1 MNAAKDQTLRIR
13 HKVGQMFMCGFMDT
27 SPNKDILTLIQDYH
41 LGGIIYFR
49 RNIGTAEQVYAC
61 SAALQRAAAEPLL
74 IAIDQEGG
82 MVARI
87 EDGVTLMPGNMALG
101 ATRNPEGVRQ
111 AAAIA
116 GAELRHLGI
125 NMNFA
130 PCVDVNNN
138 PANPVIGVRS
148 YGESPLLVSEMGS
161 AAAAGYQEAGVAAT
175 IKHFPGHGDTDTDS
189 HLALPAISH
198 GRERLAAIE
207 LLPFQQI
214 IEAGVDAVMTAH
226 VVFKAYEDEAI
237 PATLSENILTGLLR
251 RELNFDGIIVT
262 DCLEMNA
269 ISQTVGVGPGAVQ
282 AVKAGADLILVSHTY
297 SWQIEAIEAVIQA
310 VIRGEISEARIDAS
324 VQRLASLKAKRGI
337 TGAEPQAFPAIQ
349 QQLASE
355 ASHEVA
361 RTLSEQ
367 SITLLCDDG
376 QLPLAEHEGIYVIW
390 PEVRINHEVVEA
402 LQEEM
407 TLGKALNSYYDKVTE
422 RIIGVDPAAE
432 EIAVVLEESRSFT
445 QIVTATYN
453 ADFSPGQRQILQEL
467 TARIGCRVI
476 VVAVRNPYDFTAVSG
491 IRTYIASYEN
501 KPLAMQSVAK
511 VLAGQSFTR
520 GVLPVTVG
528 AFAYGSGIVS

>member
-1 MNAAKDQTLRIR
+1 
-13 HKVGQMFMCGFMDT
+13 MCGFMDT
-27 SPNKDILTLIQDYH
+27 APNHDILTLIQEYH
-41 LGGIIYFR
+41 IGGIIYFR
-49 RNIGTAEQVYAC
+49 RNIGTVEQVYDC

-87 EDGVTLMPGNMALG
+87 EEGITLMPGNMALG

-111 AAAIA
+111 AAVIA

-148 YGESPLLVSEMGS
+148 YGESPLLVSELGS

-198 GRERLAAIE
+198 NRERLAAIE

-251 RELNFDGIIVT
+251 GELNFDGVIVT

-282 AVKAGADLILVSHTY
+282 AVKAGADLILVSHTFN
-297 SWQIEAIEAVIQA
+297 WQVEAIEAVIQA
-310 VIRGEISEARIDAS
+310 VMRGEISEERIDAS
-324 VQRLASLKAKRGI
+324 VQRLARLKAKRGI
-337 TGAEPQAFPAIQ
+337 TKAEPKAFAEIQ
-349 QQLASE
+349 PLLASE
-355 ASHEVA
+355 ESLKTA
-361 RTLSEQ
+361 RLLSEQ

-376 QLPLAEHEGIYVIW
+376 QLPLVKHEGIYVIW
-390 PEVRINHEVVEA
+390 PEVRINHEVIEA

-407 TLGKALNSYYDKVTE
+407 TLGNALKPYFGNDVSE
-422 RIIGVDPAAE
+422 RIIDVDPSAE
-432 EIAVVLEESRSFT
+432 EIALVLEETRTFT
-445 QIVTATYN
+445 QIVAATYN

-467 TARIGCRVI
+467 TARTGCRLI
-476 VVAVRNPYDFTAVSG
+476 VVAVRNPYDLTAVPG

-520 GVLPVTVG
+520 GALPVTVG
-528 AFAYGSGIVS
+528 AFAYGSGILS

>member
-1 MNAAKDQTLRIR
+1 
-13 HKVGQMFMCGFMDT
+13 MCGFMDKT
-27 SPNKDILTLIQDYH
+27 PNADILTLIRDYH
-41 LGGIIYFR
+41 IGGIIYFR
-49 RNIGTAEQVYAC
+49 RNIGSAEQVYSC

-87 EDGVTLMPGNMALG
+87 EDGITLMPGNMALG
-101 ATRNPEGVRQ
+101 ATRNPKGVRQ
-111 AAAIA
+111 AAVIA

-148 YGESPLLVSEMGS
+148 YGESPLLVSELGS

-198 GRERLAAIE
+198 NRERLAAIE

-251 RELNFDGIIVT
+251 GELNFDGVIVT

-282 AVKAGADLILVSHTY
+282 AVKAGADLILVSHTFN
-297 SWQIEAIEAVIQA
+297 WQVEAIEAVIQA
-310 VIRGEISEARIDAS
+310 VMQGEISEERIDAS
-324 VQRLASLKAKRGI
+324 VQRLAQLKAKREI
-337 TGAEPQAFPAIQ
+337 TKAEPKAFAKIQ
-349 QQLASE
+349 PLLASE
-355 ASHEVA
+355 GSLETA
-361 RTLSEQ
+361 RLLSEQ
-367 SITLLCDDG
+367 SITLLCDNG
-376 QLPLAEHEGIYVIW
+376 QLPLTDGDDIYVIW
-390 PEVRINHEVVEA
+390 PEVRVNHEVIEA

-407 TLGKALNSYYDKVTE
+407 TLGKALKPYFGNVSE
-422 RIIGVDPAAE
+422 RIIDAEPSAE
-432 EIAVVLEESRSFT
+432 EIRQVLEESRHFK
-445 QIVTATYN
+445 QVVAATYN

-467 TARIGCRVI
+467 TSRTGCRLI
-476 VVAVRNPYDFTAVSG
+476 IVAVRNPYDFNSVSG
-491 IRTYIASYEN
+491 IQTYIAAYEN

-511 VLAGQSFTR
+511 ILAGHSHAR
-520 GVLPVTVG
+520 GSLPVTVG
-528 AFAYGSGIVS
+528 AFAYGSGITG